1 MEKVLDLD
9 SSISNLPVLFL
20 NLQNQKFLIS
30 TFMSNKV
37 FIDLIL
43 FQSLHFFP
51 IESKNISKKIKIT

>member
-1 MEKVLDLD
+1 MEKVIDLD

-43 FQSLHFFP
+43 FQSLHFVP